1 MSRPSP
7 TIQLSGKIVTETPKA
22 MRFFLEMVADRD
34 VPQDKQ
40 ISIWVPLSQIPKLL
54 RQSAHSTDQDV
65 IHISEWIWKQK
76 LADHWN
82 GQDPSLSKGEDALDE
97 LDPLDELDDMDDLDP
112 PF

>member
-7 TIQLSGKIVTETPKA
+7 TIQLSGKIVTETSRA

-34 VPQDKQ
+34 VPQGKQ

-54 RQSAHSTDQDV
+54 RQPAHSTDQDV

-76 LADHWN
+76 LADHWD
-82 GQDPSLSKGEDALDE
+82 GQDPSLSEGEDE
-97 LDPLDELDDMDDLDP
+97 LDPLDDPDDLDDLDP

>member
-7 TIQLSGKIVTETPKA
+7 TVQLSGKIVTETPKA

-34 VPQDKQ
+34 VPQGKQ

-54 RQSAHSTDQDV
+54 RQPAHSTDQDV

-82 GQDPSLSKGEDALDE
+82 GQDPSLSKGEDE
-97 LDPLDELDDMDDLDP
+97 LDPLGDLDELDDLDDLGP